1 MNKRI
6 QELVELCTTQYRD
19 GHGEYVDQVD
29 VEKFAEMLIQ
39 EVCFGMMNVHLDKD
53 KISMVAKSWGVE
65 VL

>member
-6 QELVELCTTQYRD
+6 QEMAEHCTIQYRD
-19 GHGEYVDQVD
+19 GHGGYVDQVH

-39 EVCFGMMNVHLDKD
+39 EVCFDMMNLHLDKH
-53 KISMVAKSWGVE
+53 KISLVAKSWGVE